1 MSHVFPRVFNRTLP
15 TAVSAEG
22 AWIVDADGKRYLDG
36 AGGAIVV
43 GVGHGDRSL
52 IDAATAQLHTTQ
64 YVHGTMF
71 TTEAV
76 ERYADE
82 LAPHLPM
89 DDPRIYPVSGGSEA
103 VETAMKLAR
112 AYHLARGDDVRTTI
126 IGRRS
131 SYHGNT
137 LGALDASGKEPLRK
151 PYTAVARP
159 APPRAGRLRVP
170 VRQPASIPTDAGRG
184 TAPSSIAMI
193 SLAGAETVAAF
204 IAEPVAG
211 ATLGAAPCPPTTT
224 GRRSSTCAGGTA
236 SW

>member
-1 MSHVFPRVFNRTLP
+1 MSHVFPRVLNRTLP

-52 IDAATAQLHTTQ
+52 TAAATTQLDTTQ
-64 YVHGTMF
+64 YVHGTIF
-71 TTEAV
+71 TTEAL

-103 VETAMKLAR
+103 VETAIKMAR

-126 IGRRS
+126 IARRS

-137 LGALDASGKEPLRK
+137 LGALDASGKEPIRK
-151 PYTAVARP
+151 PYTPWLWRCLVSPCAHAR
-159 APPRAGRLRVP
+159 
-170 VRQPASIPTDAGRG
+170 S
-184 TAPSSIAMI
+184 
-193 SLAGAETVAAF
+193 
-204 IAEPVAG
+204 
-211 ATLGAAPCPPTTT
+211 
-224 GRRSSTCAGGTA
+224 
-236 SW
+236 

>member
-1 MSHVFPRVFNRTLP
+1 MSHVFPRVLNRTLP

-52 IDAATAQLHTTQ
+52 IDAATAQLDITQ

-71 TTEAV
+71 TTEAL

-103 VETAMKLAR
+103 VETAIKMAR

-126 IGRRS
+126 IARRS

-137 LGALDASGKEPLRK
+137 LGALDASGKEPHPQALHRL
-151 PYTAVARP
+151 ARTV
-159 APPRAGRLRVP
+159 PPRARRLRVP
-170 VRQPASIPTDAGRG
+170 VREPAASRRMRRVAR
-184 TAPSSIAMI
+184 APSSN
-193 SLAGAETVAAF
+193 G
-204 IAEPVAG
+204 
-211 ATLGAAPCPPTTT
+211 
-224 GRRSSTCAGGTA
+224 
-236 SW
+236 